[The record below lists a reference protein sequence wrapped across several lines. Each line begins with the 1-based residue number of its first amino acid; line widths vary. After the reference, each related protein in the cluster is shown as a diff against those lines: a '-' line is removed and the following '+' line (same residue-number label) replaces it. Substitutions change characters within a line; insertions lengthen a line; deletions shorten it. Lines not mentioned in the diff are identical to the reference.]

1 MKVPNTLLKMVSL
14 YPRPPLPD
22 LLLRKNWCDPLIYK
36 LLCKP
41 PDTPKAVDVERLP
54 RHFCEAEVSFNNV
67 FFPCLDLS
75 FETRP
80 AFCR

>member
-1 MKVPNTLLKMVSL
+1 MKVLSTLLKMVSL
-14 YPRPPLPD
+14 YPLPPLPD
-22 LLLRKNWCDPLIYK
+22 LLMRKNWYHGLNYK
-36 LLCKP
+36 LLCKS
-41 PDTPKAVDVERLP
+41 PDTPKAVDIERLP
-54 RHFCEAEVSFNNV
+54 RHFCEAKVSFDNV

>member
-1 MKVPNTLLKMVSL
+1 MKVPTTLLKMVSL
-14 YPRPPLPD
+14 YPLPPLPG
-22 LLLRKNWCDPLIYK
+22 LLMRKNPCNRLIYK

-41 PDTPKAVDVERLP
+41 LDTSKAVDVERLP
-54 RHFCEAEVSFNNV
+54 RHFCEAEVSFDNV

-80 AFCR
+80 AFRR